1 MPEPPVLAAA
11 LLAGASA
18 AIAAAVLTWPP
29 DETAAAAWLGQRP
42 GGRAAPSA
50 WLRAM
55 VGGTPAGRRALERLE
70 LQLARAGLSETP
82 ERALA
87 LALSAAGS
95 AALAAAGL
103 AMPVSGPV
111 AAIEWGAL
119 VAAAVPLAG
128 LLLLARKARRRR
140 ARLAAELA
148 PLLELLGLELSA
160 GGSAISA
167 LAAVLSR
174 VHGELAEELRRAVV
188 ASQMIGGPPLEA
200 RLGAVAARLDLPM
213 LAGLASLVGA
223 SREYGSGV
231 SAGVRALAA
240 DLRRA
245 QRRSLIEVSRRSLNR
260 VLVPC
265 AAGVLLPFMA
275 ILLYPAVIA
284 LTRSLR

>member
-1 MPEPPVLAAA
+1 MPEPPVLVAA

-18 AIAAAVLTWPP
+18 TVGVATLAWPP
-29 DETAAAAWLGQRP
+29 GVPESAAWLDQRP
-42 GGRAAPSA
+42 VGRSASSA
-50 WLRAM
+50 WLRGLI
-55 VGGTPAGRRALERLE
+55 GGSPAGRGALERLE

-82 ERALA
+82 ERAVA
-87 LALSAAGS
+87 L
-95 AALAAAGL
+95 ALAAAGSGSLL
-103 AMPVSGPV
+103 AGGLALPASG
-111 AAIEWGAL
+111 AAGAIEWGL
-119 VAAAVPLAG
+119 LTGVAVPLAG
-128 LLLLARKARRRR
+128 LLLLARRARRRR
-140 ARLAAELA
+140 VRLAAELA

-160 GGSAISA
+160 GGSATSA

-188 ASQMIGGPPLEA
+188 ASQVIGGPPLEA
-200 RLGAVAARLDLPM
+200 RLGALATRLDLPV
-213 LAGLASLVGA
+213 LAGLASLIGA

-245 QRRSLIEVSRRSLNR
+245 QRRSLIEASRRSLNR

-275 ILLYPAVIA
+275 ILLYPAVVA